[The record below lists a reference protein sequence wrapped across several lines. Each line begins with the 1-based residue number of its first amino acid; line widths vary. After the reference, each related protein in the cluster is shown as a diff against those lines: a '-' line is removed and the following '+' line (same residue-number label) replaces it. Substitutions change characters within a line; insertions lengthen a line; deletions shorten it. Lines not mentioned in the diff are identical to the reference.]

1 MTNDKTPAETK
12 WEQVQLDCAKAWA
25 NLDIAVEF
33 VEGNKKDLTDEQ
45 YAEVKAKI
53 DEQQEMIQNTL
64 LEGKAE
70 YLAKI
75 NKTTV
80 E

>member
-1 MTNDKTPAETK
+1 MTNDKTLAETK
-12 WEQVQLDCAKAWA
+12 WEQVQIDCAKAWA

-70 YLAKI
+70 YLAEV

>member
-1 MTNDKTPAETK
+1 LTNDKTLAETK
-12 WEQVQLDCAKAWA
+12 WEQVQIDCAKAWA

-70 YLAKI
+70 YLAEV

>member
-1 MTNDKTPAETK
+1 MTNDKTLAETK

-70 YLAKI
+70 YLAEV